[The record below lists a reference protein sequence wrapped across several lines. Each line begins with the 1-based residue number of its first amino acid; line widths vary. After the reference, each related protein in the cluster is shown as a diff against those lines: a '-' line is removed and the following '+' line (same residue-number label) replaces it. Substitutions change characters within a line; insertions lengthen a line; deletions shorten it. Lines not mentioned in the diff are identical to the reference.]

1 MSTIFEGEASISLCA
16 CYPGHE
22 PIEQRTGSIRV
33 LVCRHGSGLIDV
45 RYYGALS
52 TVHGANIVRV
62 EIESGITFEGRLE
75 QFAINAT
82 GGWFSLIAEQF
93 GK

>member
-16 CYPGHE
+16 WYPGHE
-22 PIEQRTGSIRV
+22 PIEQRTSSVRV

-45 RYYGALS
+45 RYNGALS
-52 TVHGANIVRV
+52 TVHGANTVKV
-62 EIESGITFEGRLE
+62 EMASGVTFEGRLE

-82 GGWFSLIAEQF
+82 GGWFSLIRERLT
-93 GK
+93 